1 MPTLGPQRRNTSK
14 VTPEMPGYPCSH
26 CGQPLQFVRKHVS
39 PPRLGPAVETEFY
52 QCVACDSGYARS
64 PSTGKWKPWMADE

>member
-1 MPTLGPQRRNTSK
+1 MPTLGPQRRNTRK
-14 VTPEMPGYPCSH
+14 TTPEMPGYPCSH
-26 CGQPLQFVRKHVS
+26 CGQLLQFVRKHVS

-52 QCVACDSGYARS
+52 QCVACDSGFARS